1 MFATLQTL
9 KIRNLALVEEL
20 TWDLPAGFVAITG
33 ETGAGKSI
41 ILGALKFLI
50 GERADRGLVRH
61 GAATATLEAVFHFT
75 QTKELNQFLEDRG
88 VDPCEEGALILRRS
102 ISAEAAG
109 RQFVNGSP
117 CNVTLLRE
125 LGERLIDLHGPHD
138 HQSLFSRSEQTL
150 LLDNFS
156 GALGER
162 ADYLEARKKISALL
176 REKEELIASVGNEQ
190 QKEAW
195 KQELEEIQAADLRL
209 EEEEELIVRHRTS
222 SQGKRLSELAA
233 LAAARLSEEEVNVVS
248 VLGEI
253 TRSVRELA
261 KLDPTME
268 QELSEVDG
276 LSEQLQSLSRRLAQY
291 SESIELDEQALL
303 QLEERL
309 DLFAKL
315 KRKYGA
321 TLSDVIEYGE
331 KLEERLASFADLEE
345 RLASIE
351 TRMKEAQQT
360 QEKAMQQL
368 SKSRAEGAKK
378 LIESITVALTDLGF
392 RQAGFQIALE
402 PLAGPGAHGGEE
414 ADFLFA
420 PNPGEPLQPL
430 RMIASSGEVSRVMLA
445 LKSAMAHQDRV
456 PLLVFDEI
464 DANVGGEIALRV
476 GATMKALGKEHQV
489 LCITH
494 LPQVAAAAASQ
505 FVVAKEVLEG
515 RTNTSLRAVEGKR
528 REEEIARMLGGASD
542 SAVAHAKV
550 LLGKEEQE
558 LASRKKR

>member
-1 MFATLQTL
+1 MLATLQSL

-33 ETGAGKSI
+33 ETGAGKSV

-61 GAATATLEAVFHFT
+61 GATTATLEAVFHFPHCE
-75 QTKELNQFLEDRG
+75 ELNRFLEKRG
-88 VDPCEEGALILRRS
+88 VDPCEEGTLVLRRS
-102 ISAEAAG
+102 ISTEAAG

-156 GALGER
+156 GSLVER
-162 ADYLEARKKISALL
+162 NAYLEARKKMSALF
-176 REKEELIASVGNEQ
+176 REQEELIADVGNPQ
-190 QKEAW
+190 QKEQW
-195 KQELEEIQAADLRL
+195 KQELEEIKAADLRP
-209 EEEEELIVRHRTS
+209 EEEEELITRHRTAA
-222 SQGKRLSELAA
+222 QGKRLSELAA
-233 LAAARLSEEEVNVVS
+233 LASARLSEEEVNVIS
-248 VLGEI
+248 VLAEI

-261 KLDPTME
+261 KLDSQME
-268 QELSEVDG
+268 QELLKVDD
-276 LSEQLQSLSRRLAQY
+276 LSEQLQDMSRRLAHY
-291 SESIELDEQALL
+291 SESIELDEEALL

-321 TLSDVIEYGE
+321 TLTDVIEYAK
-331 KLEERLASFADLEE
+331 KLEERLNAFTHLEE
-345 RLASIE
+345 LLLSIE
-351 TRMKEAQQT
+351 HRKKEAQQA
-360 QEKAMQQL
+360 QETAMKHL
-368 SKSRAEGAKK
+368 SKKRQQGAKK
-378 LIESITVALTDLGF
+378 LIAAITTALTDLGF
-392 RQAGFQIALE
+392 RQAEFQIALD
-402 PLAGPGAHGGEE
+402 PLTEPGAQGGEE

-445 LKSAMAHQDRV
+445 LKSAIAHQDRV

-476 GATMKALGKEHQV
+476 GAKMEELGKEHQV

-494 LPQVAAAAASQ
+494 LPQVAAAALSQ
-505 FVVAKEVLEG
+505 FVVEKEVREG
-515 RTNTSLRAVEGKR
+515 RTSTTLRVVEGTG
-528 REEEIARMLGGASD
+528 REKEIARMLGGTTD
-542 SAVAHAKV
+542 SALAHAKA
-550 LLGKEEQE
+550 LLKGRE
-558 LASRKKR
+558 LTTKNSKK